1 MFLHIARG
9 DAELGTWVQSWR
21 RDANQYMDLKAAPV
35 HVEREA
41 RVRSAAEK
49 EGVRR
54 KAGSRLSPTQLHRL
68 ILEKTLISQER
79 KDGGRGTG
87 RNPREWTAL
96 PVREDRV
103 QGRRV
108 RCRAQEGTD

>member
-1 MFLHIARG
+1 M
-9 DAELGTWVQSWR
+9 WVQSWR
-21 RDANQYMDLKAAPV
+21 RDANQYVDLRAVPV

-41 RVRSAAEK
+41 RAVGEISCRERRREKKGGLQAEPKAAPPFNSGGED
-49 EGVRR
+49 
-54 KAGSRLSPTQLHRL
+54 ADL
-68 ILEKTLISQER
+68 QER

-108 RCRAQEGTD
+108 RRRAQEGRD